1 MNPTLAKIS
10 SWVFHPIFIPLY
22 SLVVILYSFPFHY
35 QYIPDKI
42 WNITIITMFL
52 MTMLFPALI
61 MLIFKKLNIVG
72 DYDISEQKE
81 RIFPYLIF
89 VFFYLLSFLTF
100 RPKDVSSIVFMED
113 PLIATVILGATLSL
127 FMAFFLNNFLKVS
140 MHTVGVTNLFVFCCL
155 ISCYT
160 QKNIF
165 FIILLSLIIL
175 GLVGSSRIF
184 LKAHTVREVYY
195 GFFSGALGQILAF
208 SIYFTNIK

>member
-1 MNPTLAKIS
+1 MNPTLAKLS
-10 SWVFHPIFIPLY
+10 SWIFHPIFIPLY
-22 SLVVILYSFPFHY
+22 SLLIILYSFPFHY
-35 QYIPDKI
+35 QYIPYKI

-52 MTMLFPALI
+52 MTMLFPAFIL
-61 MLIFKKLNIVG
+61 LIFKKLDIIG
-72 DYDISEQKE
+72 DYDVSEQKE

-100 RPKDVSSIVFMED
+100 RPKEVSSIVFMED

-140 MHTVGVTNLFVFCCL
+140 MHTVGVSNLFVFCCL
-155 ISCYT
+155 VSKYT

-165 FIILLSLIIL
+165 IIVLLSLVVL

-184 LKAHTVREVYY
+184 LRAHTVREVYY
-195 GFFSGALGQILAF
+195 GFLCGALGQILAF
-208 SIYFTNIK
+208 SVYFANIK